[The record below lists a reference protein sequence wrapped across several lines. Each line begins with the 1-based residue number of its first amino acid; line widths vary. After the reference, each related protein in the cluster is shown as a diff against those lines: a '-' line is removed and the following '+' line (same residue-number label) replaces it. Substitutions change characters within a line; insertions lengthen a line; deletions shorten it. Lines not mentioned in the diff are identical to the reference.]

1 MRKRQRASTIAV
13 MALLASMTAITSASA
28 QQLKFIVGTAAG
40 GAIDAYVRVI
50 AEHMSKT
57 LGKTYIV
64 ESRPGNS
71 SNLAAQYVV
80 SAPADGT
87 TIMIGTQALMEINP
101 HVFNHP
107 RWSQSDYLPLIK
119 GVEAPLVLVAHPS
132 VPAKTFKEFLDWA
145 KSRSGFLSYA
155 SYSPGTP
162 SHFLGALL
170 NERFDLNLN
179 HVPYRGSAPQTVDLL
194 AGHALFG
201 FTQTQSAVPNVETGK
216 MRALAVTSEKRFP
229 QLPDTPTFA
238 ELGYPE
244 FNTGIWFGLLV
255 RKDTPPNL
263 VEPLLKAAVAAHGDP
278 EVRKLLEA
286 QGFLISGE
294 TGDSFAKAIS
304 AGSERWAKLV
314 RSTGFKAGD

>member
-1 MRKRQRASTIAV
+1 MLKHTRIASIAATF
-13 MALLASMTAITSASA
+13 ALALTATTSASA

-50 AEHMSKT
+50 AEHMAKT

-64 ESRPGNS
+64 ESRTGNS

-80 SAPADGT
+80 NAPADGT

-101 HVFNHP
+101 HVFDHP
-107 RWSQSDYLPLIK
+107 RWAQSDYLPLIK
-119 GVEAPLVLVAHPS
+119 GVEAPLVFVTHPS
-132 VPAKTFKEFLDWA
+132 VPAKSFQEFLDWA
-145 KSRSGFLSYA
+145 KSKSGSLSYA

-162 SHFLGALL
+162 SHFLGAQL
-170 NERFDLNLN
+170 NERFNLNLA
-179 HVPYRGSAPQTVDLL
+179 HVPYRGSAPQTIDIL

-216 MRALAVTSEKRFP
+216 MKALAVTGEKRFP

-244 FNTGIWFGLLV
+244 FNTSIWFGLLI
-255 RKDTPPNL
+255 RKDTPPAL
-263 VEPLLKAAVAAHGDP
+263 AEPLLQAAIAAHADP
-278 EVRKLLEA
+278 DIRKLLEA
-286 QGFLISGE
+286 QGFVVSGQTTE
-294 TGDSFAKAIS
+294 TFAKAI
-304 AGSERWAKLV
+304 AQGSERWAKLV

>member
-1 MRKRQRASTIAV
+1 MLRRKRAVSIAA
-13 MALLASMTAITSASA
+13 MALLASMATATTASA

-40 GAIDAYVRVI
+40 GAVDAYVRVV
-50 AEHMSKT
+50 AEHMAKT
-57 LGKTYIV
+57 LGKTYVV

-80 SAPADGT
+80 NAPADGT

-119 GVEAPLVLVAHPS
+119 GVEAPLVLAAHPS
-132 VPAKTFKEFLDWA
+132 VPAKTFQEFLDWA

-216 MRALAVTSEKRFP
+216 MKAFAVTGEKRFP

-244 FNTGIWFGLLV
+244 FTSSIWFGLLV
-255 RKDTPPNL
+255 RKETPPAI
-263 VEPLLKAAVAAHGDP
+263 VEPLLKAAIAAHADP
-278 EVRKLLEA
+278 DVRKLLEG
-286 QGFLISGE
+286 QGFVVSGQ
-294 TGDSFAKAIS
+294 TGESFAKAIAVS
-304 AGSERWAKLV
+304 SDRWAKLV
-314 RSTGFKAGD
+314 RSTGFKAND

>member
-1 MRKRQRASTIAV
+1 MLKRKRASSVVA
-13 MALLASMTAITSASA
+13 MALLASMTAATTASA

-40 GAIDAYVRVI
+40 GTVDAYVRVV
-50 AEHMSKT
+50 AEHMAKT
-57 LGKTYIV
+57 LGKTYVV

-80 SAPADGT
+80 NAPADGT

-119 GVEAPLVLVAHPS
+119 GVEAPLVLAAHPS
-132 VPAKTFKEFLDWA
+132 VPAKTFQEFLDWA
-145 KSRSGFLSYA
+145 KSKSGTLSYA

-216 MRALAVTSEKRFP
+216 MKAFAVTGEKRFP

-244 FNTGIWFGLLV
+244 FTSSIWFGLLV
-255 RKDTPPNL
+255 RKETPPDI
-263 VEPLLKAAVAAHGDP
+263 VAPLLKAAIAAHADP
-278 EVRKLLEA
+278 DVRKLLEG
-286 QGFLISGE
+286 QGFVVSGQ
-294 TGDSFAKAIS
+294 TGENFAKAIAVS
-304 AGSERWAKLV
+304 SDRWAKLV
-314 RSTGFKAGD
+314 RSTGFKAND